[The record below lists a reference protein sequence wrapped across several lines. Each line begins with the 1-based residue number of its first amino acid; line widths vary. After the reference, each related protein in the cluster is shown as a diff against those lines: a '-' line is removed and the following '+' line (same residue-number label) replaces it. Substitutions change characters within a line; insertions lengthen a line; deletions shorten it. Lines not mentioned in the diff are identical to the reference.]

1 MNLGFYMEKLHSSD
15 KFQTF
20 LRENP
25 SAYLC
30 SGFFVIDMEKK
41 DNKVHFDYLNPKN
54 DKISSFQMDNGIK
67 VVNLEQTDERVFEGI
82 SDSIEIDFD
91 ELQKIIEGE
100 MKRNNVKS
108 RIQKIMLSLQKNN
121 GQTQLVGT
129 VFISTL
135 GMIRVN
141 ISLPEKKITEFE
153 KKSFF
158 DIVNVFKK

>member
-20 LRENP
+20 LKENP

-41 DNKVHFDYLNPKN
+41 DNKVHFDYLNPENK
-54 DKISSFQMDNGIK
+54 KISSFQMDNGIK
-67 VVNLEQTDERVFEGI
+67 VVDLDNIEKGVFESI

-91 ELQKIIEGE
+91 EIQEIIEGE
-100 MKRNNVKS
+100 MERNNVKS
-108 RIQKIMLSLQKNN
+108 KIQKIMLSLQKND
-121 GQTQLVGT
+121 GKIHLIGT
-129 VFISTL
+129 VFISSL
-135 GMIRVN
+135 GMVRIN

>member
-20 LRENP
+20 LKENP

-30 SGFFVIDMEKK
+30 SGFFVVDREKK
-41 DNKVHFDYLNPKN
+41 DNKVHFDYLNPENKR
-54 DKISSFQMDNGIK
+54 ISSFQMENGIK
-67 VVNLEQTDERVFEGI
+67 MVNLENVESHVFENVPE
-82 SDSIEIDFD
+82 DLEVDFD
-91 ELQKIIEGE
+91 ELQKIIENE
-100 MKRNNVKS
+100 MKRNEVKS
-108 RIQKIMLSLQKNN
+108 RIQKMMLSLQKND
-121 GQTQLVGT
+121 GRTSLIGT

-135 GMIRVN
+135 GMIRVG

-158 DIVNVFKK
+158 DIINVFKK

>member
-20 LRENP
+20 LKENP

-30 SGFFVIDMEKK
+30 AGFFVIDMEKK
-41 DNKVHFDYLNPKN
+41 DNKVHFDYLNPENK
-54 DKISSFQMDNGIK
+54 KISSFQMDNGIK
-67 VVNLEQTDERVFEGI
+67 VVDLDNIEKGVFESI

-91 ELQKIIEGE
+91 EIQEIIEGE
-100 MKRNNVKS
+100 MERNNVKS
-108 RIQKIMLSLQKNN
+108 KIQKIMLSLQKND
-121 GQTQLVGT
+121 GKIHLIGT
-129 VFISTL
+129 VFISSL
-135 GMIRVN
+135 GMVRIN
-141 ISLPEKKITEFE
+141 ISLPEKEITQFE